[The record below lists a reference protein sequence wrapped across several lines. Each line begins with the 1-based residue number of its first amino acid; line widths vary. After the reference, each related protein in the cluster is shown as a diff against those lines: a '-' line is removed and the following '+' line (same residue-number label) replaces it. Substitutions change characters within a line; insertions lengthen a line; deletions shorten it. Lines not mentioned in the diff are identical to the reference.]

1 MMVSVA
7 IDGPAGAGKST
18 IAKIVSQR
26 LGFIYV
32 DTGAMY
38 RAIALAC
45 LKSRADITSEQEVIS
60 RLPEIH
66 IEIKFMGGE
75 QKVMLDGEDVSSEI
89 RAEKVSMAASSVS
102 AIPQVRTYLLEL
114 QRSFA
119 RSYNVIMD
127 GRDIGTVVLPDAAV
141 KIFLTAA
148 PESRA
153 HRRKLQLEEK
163 GVQADYN
170 RILEDIIKR
179 DYNDTHR
186 ETAPLKPAQDSFV
199 VDTSELTLEESVEKI
214 IEIIKENC
222 DEI

>member
-1 MMVSVA
+1 MMISVA